1 MDKKQ
6 KKIFLTLLALSM
18 ALFII
23 LVPLNAGG
31 AESADML
38 KTVAVDHA
46 AQYAY
51 VVKMLPQTNSVIE
64 ILKKSLFYEHYI
76 YGFPFYGLSALSVF
90 PVRLSTGAAFSEQVQ
105 LNVLI
110 LRQMISVLPMLA
122 AILIMVYLQTRFRSW
137 WKALG
142 LFVFL
147 AIIPGLAR
155 NNIRFW
161 HPDALALFFS
171 ILALYFLDRDQFRF
185 SGYFY
190 LAAICCGLTIG
201 TKLYGVFFFLAI
213 AVYLAWGWKRRAIS
227 WKRMIMV
234 GVFFVL
240 IMTATVFLSNP
251 AMLFSDARTSMMNI
265 QQTQSYY
272 VLHGWNDGVTYRTG
286 LVDWI
291 PVWEDR
297 FGSVWFIGLAV
308 LSLLVLC
315 WKSSSRKLGI
325 LIFTWIVPYSIYLIG
340 WVAIKPFHY
349 WFPVMLPLLSCV
361 IALPETGFELLQS
374 RWKKTGILSL
384 ASAAAFTAVIVLA
397 ILFQAGTYIRQDF
410 SMVQSLQRKVDLY
423 AACNSRPLNQR
434 DGKPAALAAG
444 NWYQVITYDLTT
456 DPPTYAYDF
465 LTGPG
470 EVVGDSQKGRQAW
483 KCNSQ
488 ERAQFHAEWEA
499 KEFGY
504 DHPTYLI
511 TGPGK

>member
-90 PVRLSTGAAFSEQVQ
+90 PVRLSTGAAFPEQVQ
-105 LNVLI
+105 LNILI
-110 LRQMISVLPMLA
+110 LRQVVSVLPMLA
-122 AILIMVYLQTRFRSW
+122 SILIMVYLQTRFRSW

-185 SGYFY
+185 GRHFY
-190 LAAICCGLTIG
+190 LAAVCCGLTIG
-201 TKLYGVFFFLAI
+201 TKLYGVFFCLAI
-213 AVYLAWGWKRRAIS
+213 AVYLIWGWTRRAIS
-227 WKRMIMV
+227 LKRMILA
-234 GVFFVL
+234 GVLFIL
-240 IMTATVFLSNP
+240 IMTAAVFLSNP
-251 AMLFSDARTSMMNI
+251 AMFFADVRANLFDI
-265 QQTQSYY
+265 QQTQNYH
-272 VLHGWNDGVTYRTG
+272 VLNGWDNGVIYRTG
-286 LVDWI
+286 LTAWF
-291 PVWEDR
+291 PVWMDYYG
-297 FGSVWFIGLAV
+297 FIWFIGLAV

-325 LIFTWIVPYSIYLIG
+325 LILAWIVPYSIYLIG

-361 IALPETGFELLQS
+361 VALPETGFELLQS

-384 ASAAAFTAVIVLA
+384 TSAAAFTAVITLA
-397 ILFQAGTYIRQDF
+397 ILFQAGTYIRQDI
-410 SMVQSLQRKVDLY
+410 SMVQALQRKVDLY
-423 AACNSRPLNQR
+423 AACNSKPLNQL
-434 DGKPAALAAG
+434 DGKPVALAAG
-444 NWYQVITYDLTT
+444 YWYQVITYDLTT
-456 DPPTYAYDF
+456 DPPTYAYDIQ
-465 LTGPG
+465 TGPG
-470 EVVGDSQKGRQAW
+470 EVAGDSQKGRQAW

-488 ERAQFHAEWEA
+488 EKALFHAEWEA
-499 KEFGY
+499 KEFRS
-504 DHPTYLI
+504 DHPSYLI
-511 TGPGK
+511 TGPGE